1 MKEYWT
7 LEILTE
13 LRVRPAMKGKNGS
26 HAGLF
31 IYRSAT
37 LHDQNGK
44 ELERV
49 DVDEVKKKMMPTNK
63 SPAVPISQF
72 SGDAQIITGFV
83 NNVCEESN
91 LKLVAVEVLPWRVK
105 NFFFFKR
112 LYYLERK

>member
-63 SPAVPISQF
+63 YPAVPISQF
-72 SGDAQIITGFV
+72 SGDARTITEFV
-83 NNVCEESN
+83 NHVCEREN
-91 LKLVAVEVLPWRVK
+91 LELVAIEVLPLRIK

-112 LYYLERK
+112 LYFLESK